1 MCSLEYCPTKVFKQ
15 FRTGSGQ
22 DLSARSSRKRQL
34 IKKKKKN
41 LSLLI
46 LPRTAQ
52 DYFGLETHTLKLQR
66 CIWVHFVN
74 PHHCVSGI
82 TDL

>member
-1 MCSLEYCPTKVFKQ
+1 MCDLKEPPIKFLKQ
-15 FRTGSGQ
+15 MKSGSGP
-22 DLSARSSRKRQL
+22 DFSLPGAVKGDN
-34 IKKKKKN
+34 KK

-46 LPRTAQ
+46 LPRTAH
-52 DYFGLETHTLKLQR
+52 DYFGLGTHMLSLQR

-74 PHHCVSGI
+74 PCHCVSGI